1 MPIYTINLTDLQ
13 NTAVEFK
20 AAQLGKTKAEIFD
33 DFVVGGLI
41 SAWIREMID
50 ADVGLITK
58 KWDSLTQV
66 QKDKIKAI
74 AGGLE
79 NDG

>member
-1 MPIYTINLTDLQ
+1 MMTYTINLTDLQ

-20 AAQLGKTKAEIFD
+20 AAQSGKTEAEIFD

-58 KWDSLTQV
+58 KWDSLTQE
-66 QKDKIKAI
+66 QKDKIKAT
-74 AGGLE
+74 AGV
-79 NDG
+79 

>member
-20 AAQLGKTKAEIFD
+20 AAQLEKTKAEIFD

-58 KWDSLTQV
+58 KWDSLTQE
-66 QKDKIKAI
+66 QKDKIKAT
-74 AGGLE
+74 AGF
-79 NDG
+79 